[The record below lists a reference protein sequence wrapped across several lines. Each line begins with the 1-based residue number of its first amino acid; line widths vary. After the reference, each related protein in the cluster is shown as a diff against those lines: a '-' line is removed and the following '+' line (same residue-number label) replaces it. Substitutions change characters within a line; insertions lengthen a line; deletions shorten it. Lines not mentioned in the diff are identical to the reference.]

1 VHPGDV
7 VPLEEV
13 VGVKDEVAVKPLS
26 PILLLDL
33 VQQEVQGVALAH
45 PELVEPLEDHGP
57 GVPGHLGGAVGAVV
71 RHHEGGHKVR
81 GVVLPGDGVQKL
93 ADDRLL
99 VPGGDEHSVAVEL
112 LRRRVFLPADGQG
125 YGNIEELIEVANDK
139 QDAQHASDMLK
150 QDQISHYYHLSWNRQ
165 MAQNARSPRPLT
177 ARAPR
182 KAMAAKAYSP
192 IPRALPPT
200 VEVMMEGM
208 RATALTRIQVRSR
221 MSVRPTK

>member
-1 VHPGDV
+1 
-7 VPLEEV
+7 
-13 VGVKDEVAVKPLS
+13 
-26 PILLLDL
+26 
-33 VQQEVQGVALAH
+33 
-45 PELVEPLEDHGP
+45 
-57 GVPGHLGGAVGAVV
+57 VV

-81 GVVLPGDGVQKL
+81 GVVLPGDGVQEL

-112 LRRRVFLPADGQG
+112 LRRRVFLPPDGQG
-125 YGNIEELIEVANDK
+125 HGNIEELIEIANHK
-139 QDAQHASDMLK
+139 QDAQHAVDMLK
-150 QDQISHYYHLSWNRQ
+150 KDQSGHDSLLSWNRQ
-165 MAQNARSPRPLT
+165 MARYARSPRPLM
-177 ARAPR
+177 ARAAR